1 MHLIQ
6 GDQGRSNGSDGEGD
20 DINSSGE
27 NSPVSRRG
35 SGKSSGDSSGG
46 DCETALSTGGGGGVG
61 VSCSTALGKVG
72 SLLSSVRTG
81 SGSGGGGNVHTNAIP
96 PRLGENTPP
105 YTSLYTSCNSCIII
119 HQVVTTNFIPD
130 PFDSL
135 FLSHK
140 N

>member
-1 MHLIQ
+1 MQ
-6 GDQGRSNGSDGEGD
+6 GDQGRGNGSDGEGD

-27 NSPVSRRG
+27 NSPVSHRG

-46 DCETALSTGGGGGVG
+46 DCETALYTGGGGGVG

-81 SGSGGGGNVHTNAIP
+81 GGGGGNVHTNAIP
-96 PRLGENTPP
+96 PRLGENIPP
-105 YTSLYTSCNSCIII
+105 YTSLYTSCNSCVIIY
-119 HQVVTTNFIPD
+119 QVFSTNYKPD
-130 PFDSL
+130 PFDPL
-135 FLSHK
+135 FLFHD